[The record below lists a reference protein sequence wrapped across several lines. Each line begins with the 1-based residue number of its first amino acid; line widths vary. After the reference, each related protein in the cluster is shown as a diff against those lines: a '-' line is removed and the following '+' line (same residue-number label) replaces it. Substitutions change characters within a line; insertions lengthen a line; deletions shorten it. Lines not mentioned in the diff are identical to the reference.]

1 MEGVELGGWKP
12 LEGVELVGWKP
23 LEGVELGGG
32 GGGGGGGARG
42 VGGARGL
49 EQQGKGKLTTSQ
61 HLWPPALAGL
71 SPRAVI
77 IRVAVLTVLIPF

>member
-1 MEGVELGGWKP
+1 MEALGG
-12 LEGVELVGWKP
+12 
-23 LEGVELGGG
+23 
-32 GGGGGGGARG
+32 
-42 VGGARGL
+42 GGARGL
-49 EQQGKGKLTTSQ
+49 EQQGKAELTTSQ